1 MQKVAVFLND
11 SDSIDR
17 VYAQHREAIASRCF
31 LCPTVISRA
40 TMPEHRAMLQQ
51 AEIVFSTWGM
61 PTLTED
67 EIAYFLPN
75 LKQVFYAAGSV
86 QAFARPFLRRGVGV
100 MSAWAANAVP
110 VAEYT
115 VAQILLACKGFFHSM
130 PLCKGD
136 RAASQRAAAAFEGIY
151 GVKVGIIG
159 AGMIGKMVIAQL
171 ARHDIQVLICDPFLS
186 AQQAQQLGGR
196 KAELAEVF
204 ASCRVISNH
213 VANLPAT
220 VGMMRYEHFSAM
232 RSYAVFLN
240 TGRGAQVVEAD
251 LARALREDPTRLA
264 ILDVT
269 DPEPPEADSPLMG
282 LSNALL
288 TPHIAGS
295 SGDEVRR
302 MAAYAVEE
310 LDRYLA
316 GQPLRYAVT
325 LPMLSTMA

>member
-17 VYAQHREAIASRCF
+17 VYAQHRDVIASRCF
-31 LCPTVISRA
+31 LHPEVISRA
-40 TMPEHRAMLQQ
+40 TMPEHRAVLQQ
-51 AEIVFSTWGM
+51 TEIVFSTWGM
-61 PTLTED
+61 PALTEE
-67 EIAYFLPN
+67 EIAHFLPN

-86 QAFARPFLRRGVGV
+86 QGFARPFLRQGIGV

-115 VAQILLACKGFFHSM
+115 VAQILLACKGFFHSA
-130 PLCKGD
+130 PLCKSD
-136 RAASQRAAAAFEGIY
+136 RPAAQRAASSFEGLY
-151 GVKVGIIG
+151 GVQVGVIG
-159 AGMIGKMVIAQL
+159 AGMIGRMVISEL
-171 ARHDIQVLICDPFLS
+171 ARHDIDVLICDPFLS
-186 AQQAQQLGGR
+186 ASDAQALGGR

-220 VGMMRYEHFSAM
+220 VGMMRYEHFSKM
-232 RSYAVFLN
+232 RPYAVFLN

-269 DPEPPEADSPLMG
+269 DPEPPAAGSPL
-282 LSNALL
+282 LALDNALL

-302 MAAYAVEE
+302 MAAYAVGE

-316 GQPLRYAVT
+316 GQPLRYAVI
-325 LPMLSTMA
+325 LAMLDTMA